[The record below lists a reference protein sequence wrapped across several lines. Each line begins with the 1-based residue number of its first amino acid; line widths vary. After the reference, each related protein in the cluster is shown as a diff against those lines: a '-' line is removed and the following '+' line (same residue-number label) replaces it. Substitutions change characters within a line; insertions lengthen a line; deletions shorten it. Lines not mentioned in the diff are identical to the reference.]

1 MLTNEKY
8 DTAHAMAANDDKAP
22 PVIIEYITMPK
33 DLRHQVSHQVYDDF
47 VASGLP
53 LEDYVKAHHD
63 DLAELADRSTM
74 QLTTLIAFVLD
85 IVEEQAAGAA
95 DAEAVPET

>member
-8 DTAHAMAANDDKAP
+8 DTARAMAANDDKAP
-22 PVIIEYITMPK
+22 AVIIEYITMPK
-33 DLRHQVSHQVYDDF
+33 DLRHEISHQVYDDL

-63 DLAELADRSTM
+63 ALSDLADRNTM

-85 IVEEQAAGAA
+85 IVEEQEDGAA
-95 DAEAVPET
+95 DAEAVPE